1 MNTEADEISY
11 EDLKA
16 AADYYDNLKIGST
29 NMFRSLKEEEVLE
42 FRKWADEN
50 YVPGSAISE
59 IWHPVVQVRCA
70 QINEETLIEKAPVV
84 C

>member
-1 MNTEADEISY
+1 
-11 EDLKA
+11 
-16 AADYYDNLKIGST
+16 
-29 NMFRSLKEEEVLE
+29 MFRTLNEQEVLE